1 MKKYLDFILESSLDN
16 LYLTDDKRFIV
27 NENKFELFV
36 DDTLVS
42 SSRFVIEKP
51 DKYFNEKYI
60 TLNTVKTYE
69 KYQGKGFAKYLL
81 EQIFDYV
88 KNELKIRTIALIVDK
103 DNYKEVNLYFKCGF
117 EIFME
122 YEKVG
127 YYSLIKK
134 L

>member
-60 TLNTVKTYE
+60 TLNV
-69 KYQGKGFAKYLL
+69 FL
-81 EQIFDYV
+81 
-88 KNELKIRTIALIVDK
+88 
-103 DNYKEVNLYFKCGF
+103 
-117 EIFME
+117 
-122 YEKVG
+122 
-127 YYSLIKK
+127 YYSPNVVSSPNPYSFSNYFIIYKTLS
-134 L
+134 